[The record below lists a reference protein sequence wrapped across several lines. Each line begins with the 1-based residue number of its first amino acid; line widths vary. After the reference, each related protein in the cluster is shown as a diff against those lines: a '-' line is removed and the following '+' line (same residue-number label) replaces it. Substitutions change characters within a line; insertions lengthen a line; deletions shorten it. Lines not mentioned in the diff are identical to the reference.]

1 MINRLK
7 QGNLKCYFLD
17 ELPIFITFQNNFQHL
32 SCKIHYYF
40 NNAVITFLDHI
51 PKDVKVEDE
60 VSSLRSRLRQTFQEK
75 VLVIKDKY

>member
-1 MINRLK
+1 MLFFWLNYKYKLVFRTISNTYPVRS
-7 QGNLKCYFLD
+7 
-17 ELPIFITFQNNFQHL
+17 II
-32 SCKIHYYF
+32 
-40 NNAVITFLDHI
+40 NNALITFLDHI

>member
-7 QGNLKCYFLD
+7 QGHLKCYFFWLNYKYK
-17 ELPIFITFQNNFQHL
+17 LVFRTISNTYPVRSII
-32 SCKIHYYF
+32 
-40 NNAVITFLDHI
+40 NNALITFLDHI

>member
-1 MINRLK
+1 ML
-7 QGNLKCYFLD
+7 YFFMNYQYL
-17 ELPIFITFQNNFQHL
+17 LVFRTISNT
-32 SCKIHYYF
+32 SCKINYYF
-40 NNAVITFLDHI
+40 NNALISFLDHI